1 MKRTD
6 KIKMLFNN
14 RKLLKKY
21 EELEGVVKYQ
31 NEVIESLNLELRE
44 NAIANDTKLLIARKQ
59 ELEGLLDHYH
69 VQKREYK
76 EEIKEL
82 KETIVKLKEEIH
94 DLKHKKA

>member
-1 MKRTD
+1 MKKFR
-6 KIKMLFNN
+6 KVKMLFSNV
-14 RKLLKKY
+14 KLLSEI
-21 EELEGVVKYQ
+21 EELESIIKKQ
-31 NEVIESLNLELRE
+31 SEIIEGLNLEIRE
-44 NAIANDTKLLIARKQ
+44 NEIATDTQLLIARKQ
-59 ELEGLLDHYH
+59 ELEGLIDHYH